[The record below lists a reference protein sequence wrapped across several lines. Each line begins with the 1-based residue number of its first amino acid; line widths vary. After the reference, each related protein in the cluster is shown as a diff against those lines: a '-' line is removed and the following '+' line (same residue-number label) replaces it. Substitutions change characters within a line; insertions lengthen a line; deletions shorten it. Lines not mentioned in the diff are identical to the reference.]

1 MKKKLYRFIS
11 VFQVESMQR
20 GLGREESKDGVEN
33 IVKELEDVEKKMLQL
48 EKDREDKCKKI
59 MDRRVQ
65 QVNTLQ
71 ELGNN
76 FPLLVYS
83 YYRICEKE
91 LITQLKLQF
100 YDSCIKCL
108 TVETFNMLN

>member
-1 MKKKLYRFIS
+1 
-11 VFQVESMQR
+11 MQR

-71 ELGNN
+71 ELGKI
-76 FPLLVYS
+76 FPFLVYS
-83 YYRICEKE
+83 NFRICEKE
-91 LITQLKLQF
+91 LITRLKLQF
-100 YDSCIKCL
+100 FISISI
-108 TVETFNMLN
+108 T

>member
-1 MKKKLYRFIS
+1 
-11 VFQVESMQR
+11 MQR
-20 GLGREESKDGVEN
+20 GLGREESKDGVES

-71 ELGNN
+71 ELGRTNTH
-76 FPLLVYS
+76 S
-83 YYRICEKE
+83 
-91 LITQLKLQF
+91 
-100 YDSCIKCL
+100 
-108 TVETFNMLN
+108 